1 MCGSLSAFLSTQG
14 VKGRHTIFH
23 ARVGLV
29 RFPLKHAGTRY
40 AELVFLHRMRTVGL
54 VVNSGV
60 SGARNVDVLFFL
72 LGWDQYIYHKKH
84 GRTRYAK
91 LVFLHLVRSVG
102 PIVNSRASTARNVNA
117 LCFMLG

>member
-1 MCGSLSAFLSTQG
+1 
-14 VKGRHTIFH
+14 
-23 ARVGLV
+23 VG
-29 RFPLKHAGTRY
+29 P
-40 AELVFLHRMRTVGL
+40 

-102 PIVNSRASTARNVNA
+102 PIVNSGASRARNVNA